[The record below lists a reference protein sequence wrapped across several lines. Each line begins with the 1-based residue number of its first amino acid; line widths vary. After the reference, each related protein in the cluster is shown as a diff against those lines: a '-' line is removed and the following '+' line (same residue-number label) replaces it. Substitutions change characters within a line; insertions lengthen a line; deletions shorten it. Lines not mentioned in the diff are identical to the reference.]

1 MQPIATS
8 GERRATLAELEVEAR
23 RAAAAMA
30 AAGVEEGDSVALCW
44 RNDLPFISAAEA
56 ASLIGA
62 YSVPVNWHFTA
73 EETGYILADCGA
85 KVVLVHSDLWPR
97 IREVVPAGV
106 EVVLVETPAEIR
118 RAYDLPDE
126 DPADPEGRPR
136 WDDWVAA
143 HGAWAAEEGVTRGSM
158 IYTSG
163 TTGRPKGV
171 RREPATP
178 EQQQNTLAMA
188 SSGFGVRP
196 GVVGAITGPLYHSA
210 PMAYMRLLYGMGC
223 DIHLLP
229 RFDAAG
235 LLADI
240 ERLGLSHMHMV
251 PTMFVR
257 LLALPK
263 EARAAHDLSSLECVI
278 HGAAPCPIPVKE
290 RMIAWWGPVIR
301 EYYGSTEAGLVTIS
315 TSEQFL
321 AKPGT
326 VGVPREGTRLRI
338 LDAEGRDVARGE
350 EGEIYMSI
358 DMLTD
363 FTYHN
368 RDAERAEIERDG
380 LVTNGDIGYLDED
393 GYLFLRDRR
402 RDMIISGGVNI
413 YPAEIESALIEM
425 PEVRDCAVFG
435 IPHEEFGESVAAAIT
450 LVEGATAN
458 LESVRAYLAG
468 HIAAYK
474 LPRKLDVLDDLPR
487 EDSGKIFKR
496 KLREPY
502 WRDVGRRI

>member
-30 AAGVEEGDSVALCW
+30 AAGVEEGDSVALCL

-240 ERLGLSHMHMV
+240 ERLGLRVRPETLCRITEFSEHESNGREFDEGERVAVEVLPVLGQSAAAVEPGDGAFDH
-251 PTMFVR
+251 PTPGLDDEALHPIGSLDDLGLEIGQDAGQGAVKDR
-257 LLALPK
+257 PLIGRETAEHAGHGLLGLRRPARGRGRDH
-263 EARAAHDLSSLECVI
+263 RAALSLRAHGLYAASL
-278 HGAAPCPIPVKE
+278 
-290 RMIAWWGPVIR
+290 
-301 EYYGSTEAGLVTIS
+301 
-315 TSEQFL
+315 
-321 AKPGT
+321 
-326 VGVPREGTRLRI
+326 
-338 LDAEGRDVARGE
+338 
-350 EGEIYMSI
+350 
-358 DMLTD
+358 
-363 FTYHN
+363 
-368 RDAERAEIERDG
+368 RDG
-380 LVTNGDIGYLDED
+380 L
-393 GYLFLRDRR
+393 
-402 RDMIISGGVNI
+402 
-413 YPAEIESALIEM
+413 
-425 PEVRDCAVFG
+425 
-435 IPHEEFGESVAAAIT
+435 
-450 LVEGATAN
+450 
-458 LESVRAYLAG
+458 
-468 HIAAYK
+468 
-474 LPRKLDVLDDLPR
+474 
-487 EDSGKIFKR
+487 
-496 KLREPY
+496 
-502 WRDVGRRI
+502 